1 MHLGVQSGEARLSVG
16 EVTRRRSTA
25 HHRERTSSIVVRMLL
40 GVGAFAWAALILGS
54 AVRNISR
61 DPYWP
66 AYLVG
71 GGLFGAAATLVTRDA
86 GRRSLGRFLAML
98 TYVSIGCIVT
108 ILVPPSD
115 SDVYIESLPVE
126 KFVALTQFLI
136 PLWLF
141 LSSRAGRHGTERPD
155 QYEDVFE

>member
-1 MHLGVQSGEARLSVG
+1 
-16 EVTRRRSTA
+16 
-25 HHRERTSSIVVRMLL
+25 MLL
-40 GVGAFAWAALILGS
+40 GVGAFGWATLVLGS
-54 AVRNISR
+54 AVRRISP

-66 AYLVG
+66 VYLIG

-86 GRRSLGRFLAML
+86 SRRPLGWSLAALGFGSLCL
-98 TYVSIGCIVT
+98 FVT
-108 ILVPPSD
+108 LLLLPYD
-115 SDVYIESLPVE
+115 TDVLIEGFLPVE
-126 KFVALTQFLI
+126 KFIVITLLSI